1 MIRRNLIRRLEELE
15 ARLAPAAEPMI
26 FQITYV
32 SPDGSEEDG
41 LRFII
46 PGAGG
51 RPTGSAGLA
60 GGGWPRFA
68 SRFSAN
74 RCSSSTI
81 LVSPTLQLLQL
92 GFENPE
98 KRV

>member
-41 LRFII
+41 PRFTI
-46 PGAGG
+46 PSGG
-51 RPTGSAGLA
+51 RPAELCGIRGVRDNRGAGVEWA
-60 GGGWPRFA
+60 A
-68 SRFSAN
+68 SR
-74 RCSSSTI
+74 
-81 LVSPTLQLLQL
+81 
-92 GFENPE
+92 
-98 KRV
+98 

>member
-41 LRFII
+41 PRFTV
-46 PGAGG
+46 PSGG
-51 RPTGSAGLA
+51 RRTGSTWL
-60 GGGWPRFA
+60 A
-68 SRFSAN
+68 SRGRPAWVG
-74 RCSSSTI
+74 RPDRDG
-81 LVSPTLQLLQL
+81 LHP
-92 GFENPE
+92 
-98 KRV
+98 

>member
-1 MIRRNLIRRLEELE
+1 MINRNLTRRLEELE

-41 LRFII
+41 SRFII

-68 SRFSAN
+68 SRQY
-74 RCSSSTI
+74 REDRED
-81 LVSPTLQLLQL
+81 LHP
-92 GFENPE
+92 
-98 KRV
+98 